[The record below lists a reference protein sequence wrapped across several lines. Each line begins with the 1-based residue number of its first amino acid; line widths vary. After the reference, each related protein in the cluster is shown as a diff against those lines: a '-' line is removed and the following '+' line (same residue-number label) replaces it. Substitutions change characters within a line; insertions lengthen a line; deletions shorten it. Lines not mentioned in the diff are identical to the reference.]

1 MRFQKRRQLA
11 LVCAILATCAA
22 CAKGEAV
29 SAEQVLDNM
38 LAAIGPERSRH
49 AVQSL
54 STTAEGA
61 GPDGPFA
68 VTVTSIPPDTVY
80 FRQQSER
87 GITEIWSTPERTW
100 GGDAGEEYEPL
111 GMQVRDFVR
120 SHEFHLM
127 LLEMK
132 SRFSGFE
139 LQGEDEVSGKECL
152 RVSMLDEIGETASIC
167 VRSDDWLPAEL
178 RVNPASVA
186 GPIRIVFDDWRV
198 VDGLN
203 QFHSLQLTEDSD
215 RLFTYEYV
223 DISVNTFAYEIRVPP
238 PTVPRVQGDGSSG
251 AQ

>member
-1 MRFQKRRQLA
+1 MRFQKPRQLA
-11 LVCAILATCAA
+11 LVFAILATSAA
-22 CAKGEAV
+22 CAEGEAL
-29 SAEQVLDNM
+29 SAEQLLGNM
-38 LAAIGPERSRH
+38 LAAIGPERSRQ

-54 STTAEGA
+54 STTAEGS
-61 GPDGPFA
+61 GPDGLFA
-68 VTVTSIPPDTVY
+68 ITVTSIPPDTVY

-100 GGDAGEEYEPL
+100 GGDAGDEYEPL
-111 GMQVRDFVR
+111 GMRVRDFVR

-139 LQGEDEVSGKECL
+139 LQGEDAVSGKECL
-152 RVSMLDEIGETASIC
+152 RVSMIDEAGETASIC
-167 VRSDDWLPAEL
+167 IRLDDWLPAEL
-178 RVNPASVA
+178 RLNPASVA

-203 QFHSLQLTEDSD
+203 QFHSLELTEDSD

-223 DISVNTFAYEIRVPP
+223 DIAVNTFAYEIRVPP
-238 PTVPRVQGDGSSG
+238 PTVPRVHGDGSSG